1 MQKNMGSTENGHSEF
16 IDVERIIASKSKR
29 ALKYTP
35 KFIIS
40 YLKKIVHQDYVNNFL
55 QIHQDKIG
63 FDFVKAVLDEFH
75 VKLKVEGLEFIDL
88 TKKYIIS
95 ANHPIGS
102 LDGLAL
108 MDVVGKIRKD
118 IIFPVNDLLMNLPN
132 LQPLFIPVNKHG
144 SNIENARIIDEAF
157 SSNVLMLYFP
167 AGLVSRKK
175 KGIVEDLEWKKTFIR
190 KSRDYFRDVIPVY
203 IEGKN
208 SDFFYRLANW
218 RQRLGIKMNIEM
230 LYLADEMFKQD
241 GNEIKIKF
249 GRPISYQTFDR
260 TKKDIEWADV
270 VKQQVYA
277 MR

>member
-1 MQKNMGSTENGHSEF
+1 MGSTENGHSEF

-55 QIHQDKIG
+55 RIHQDKIG
-63 FDFVKAVLDEFH
+63 LDFVKAVLDEFH
-75 VKLKVEGLEFIDL
+75 VKLKVDGLEFIDL

-132 LQPLFIPVNKHG
+132 LKPLFIPVNKHG

-203 IEGKN
+203 IEGEN
-208 SDFFYRLANW
+208 SDFFYQLANW
-218 RQRLGIKMNIEM
+218 RQRLGIKINIEM

-260 TKKDIEWADV
+260 TKKDIEWADM

>member
-1 MQKNMGSTENGHSEF
+1 MGSTENGHSEF

>member
-1 MQKNMGSTENGHSEF
+1 MGSTENGHSEF

-55 QIHQDKIG
+55 RIHQDKIG
-63 FDFVKAVLDEFH
+63 LDFVKAVLDEFH
-75 VKLKVEGLEFIDL
+75 VKLKVDGLEFIDL

-132 LQPLFIPVNKHG
+132 LKPLFIPVNKHG

-203 IEGKN
+203 IEGEN
-208 SDFFYRLANW
+208 SDFFYQLANW

-260 TKKDIEWADV
+260 TKKDIEWADM

>member
-55 QIHQDKIG
+55 RIHQDKIG
-63 FDFVKAVLDEFH
+63 LDFVKAVLDEFH
-75 VKLKVEGLEFIDL
+75 VKLKVDGLEFIDL

-132 LQPLFIPVNKHG
+132 LKPLFIPVNKHG

-203 IEGKN
+203 IEGEN
-208 SDFFYRLANW
+208 SDFFYQLANW
-218 RQRLGIKMNIEM
+218 RQRLGIKINIEM

-260 TKKDIEWADV
+260 TKKDIEWADM